1 MPNLNSIRI
10 RLLAAFGFVIAILVL
25 AAFAATFGLEK
36 SSNAVSSISGEK
48 LPEASTAYELSVL
61 NAELS
66 AALGDLATAQSAE
79 DRAAYAGQFS
89 SLMSA
94 TEVVLEQL
102 TSLAGDPAATEEL
115 VAARDAVAE
124 IGADVDAGQARF
136 LAARAQR
143 AELLNAARNQRDAV
157 LAEIETTIDSAA
169 EENIELLLRVGLAA
183 NLIASAY
190 SDAAFAADAGSISEI
205 EERYLDQV
213 DEITVNFAIL
223 GDAAPEALR
232 AVVDSYISLGDG
244 EAGVFGVRRNELAA
258 RASAEIAAEAAMDE
272 LADATTAV
280 NAYLDLVTGAVDAAA
295 QTAISDS
302 RASLLMLISLVAVGS
317 ISSVLI
323 GWLYVSRVV
332 LARINDLCT
341 VMKLVSDGDLE
352 HSAKGLDAKDEL
364 GDMARALEVFR
375 ANAERVNRLNAEK
388 LETERRAHEADERAR
403 KEKEAADRRAREEK
417 EAADKRARLEKE
429 EADARME
436 AERRRMM
443 GELRDSIGEVVVAA
457 KQGDFTKRVNA
468 KFADAELNELASDL
482 NDLVRTVRD
491 GLAETID
498 VLTALKNSDLTKRVA
513 GDYQGAFGQ
522 LKDGVNFS
530 ADGLAEVVS
539 QLQSS
544 SREVRDG
551 LAGILGSMRDLSD
564 QTSNQAATLEETSA
578 SLQQFQQTVD
588 ENAARAE
595 EMLENTQNTER
606 YAVDGGSVMTE
617 ATEAMGRISE
627 TSRKITEIT
636 TLIDSIAFQ
645 TNLLA
650 LNASVEAARAGESG
664 KGFSVVAAE
673 VRTLAQSTA
682 NASREIG
689 ALIRTADTEIGSGV
703 ELVSKASE
711 RLEKIVQS
719 VSTNVGLMGGVS
731 ESTRTQG
738 DTLREINHAMRQLD
752 DITQRNSALVDQNS
766 ASVDR
771 ANGQF
776 ASLDRLVAGFVLAGD
791 ASRTRNA
798 A

>member
-1 MPNLNSIRI
+1 MPNLNSIRV
-10 RLLAAFGFVIAILVL
+10 RLLSAFGFVIAILIL
-25 AAFAATFGLEK
+25 AAAAATFGLEK
-36 SSNAVSSISGEK
+36 SSHAVTSISGEK
-48 LPEASTAYELSVL
+48 LPEATTAYELSVL
-61 NAELS
+61 NSELS
-66 AALGDLATAQSAE
+66 AALGNLASAQTAD
-79 DRAAYAGQFS
+79 DRAKHAGEFN

-102 TSLAGDPAATEEL
+102 ATLAGEPTATQEL
-115 VAARDAVAE
+115 SSARDAVAK
-124 IGADVDAGQARF
+124 IGADVDAGQSRF
-136 LAARAQR
+136 LTAQSQRTELLDAARV
-143 AELLNAARNQRDAV
+143 QRDAV

-190 SDAAFAADAGSISEI
+190 SDAAFAVDAGSISAI

-232 AVVDSYISLGDG
+232 SVVASYIALGDG
-244 EAGVFGVRRNELAA
+244 DTGVFGVRRDELAA
-258 RASAEIAAEAAMDE
+258 RASAEIAAEAAMAQ
-272 LADATTAV
+272 LADATDAV
-280 NAYLDLVTGAVDAAA
+280 NAYVDRVAGAVDFAASN
-295 QTAISDS
+295 AISES
-302 RASLLMLISLVAVGS
+302 RTSLVMLIGLVGVGA

-332 LARINDLCT
+332 VARIDDLGK

-352 HSAKGLDAKDEL
+352 KSAKGLDAKDEL

-403 KEKEAADRRAREEK
+403 KEKEASEKRAREEK
-417 EAADKRARLEKE
+417 EATDERTRREKE

-443 GELRDSIGEVVVAA
+443 GELRDSIGEVVLAA
-457 KQGDFTKRVNA
+457 KRGDFSKRVNA

-544 SREVRDG
+544 SRDVRDG
-551 LAGILGSMRDLSD
+551 LSNILRSMRDLSD
-564 QTSNQAATLEETSA
+564 QTSNQAATLEETTA

-588 ENAARAE
+588 ENAARAA

-606 YAVDGGSVMTE
+606 YAVDGGNVMTE
-617 ATEAMGRISE
+617 ATEAMGRISD

-766 ASVDR
+766 TSVDR
-771 ANGQF
+771 ANDQF
-776 ASLDRLVAGFVLAGD
+776 TSLDRLVAGFVLSGD
-791 ASRTRNA
+791 VVTERDA